1 MTEYP
6 LWEYALAE
14 LSKELAQLTSM
25 ICRSPHSIL
34 RDLHKLWQ
42 DDIPFEPGEGVE
54 EYLQLLEAGKPLP
67 PSPREAGRPKE
78 SARSFL
84 ARMDALQARFDA
96 QFLKRK
102 DWQVNS
108 TLILLCALRLL
119 SSGVAAQ

>member
-1 MTEYP
+1 M
-6 LWEYALAE
+6 AE
-14 LSKELAQLTSM
+14 LWKELAQLTS
-25 ICRSPHSIL
+25 IIGSSPHSIL

-67 PSPREAGRPKE
+67 PNSREAGRPKE

-96 QFLKRK
+96 QFLRRK
-102 DWQVNS
+102 DWQVIYTRS
-108 TLILLCALRLL
+108 LLCALRLL
-119 SSGVAAQ
+119 SSGVAAK